1 MTFLEVALIFKIFPL
16 GVPKI
21 FNLKFSIFNLKVL
34 SMIEAQKK
42 HWYFNKQIDLSVLV
56 QIVFLAILIVGSWVN
71 LQKQLS
77 SLQHDITGL
86 IETQKQFQQR
96 VEELSRTSIS
106 YEYRLRSL
114 EKQLPAADI
123 GKNGKL

>member
-1 MTFLEVALIFKIFPL
+1 
-16 GVPKI
+16 
-21 FNLKFSIFNLKVL
+21 
-34 SMIEAQKK
+34 MIEAQKK